1 MALTGSLSEYSLA
14 EILNFIERSQ
24 STGLLS
30 IVPDRHD
37 LAIAIKPYY
46 LWFDRGWI
54 VGVTSGMNGQELLN
68 AIWLRKILPS
78 TQIDLLRTQVNQL
91 SQPLGTYLKSRGLLN
106 LEQLKLLFN
115 SQVIAPVCKLF
126 ELSNGKFNLDLQ
138 QTPNYAEMTEISISA
153 QELGLLGLRVLKN
166 WNGLSAKLPHHS
178 YALQRLLSQ
187 PPTFRLD
194 RFELELFKLADGET
208 PLAKLAQRMGV
219 AVELAKQTGYRLSV
233 FQLVR
238 QIPTQLLAAPQ
249 PEQYSLTD
257 EFEIALLKELDAASD
272 HYSLTD
278 EFEITLSKE
287 INSAWL
293 GSGRL

>member
-1 MALTGSLSEYSLA
+1 MTLTGSLSEYSLA
-14 EILNFIERSQ
+14 EILNFIERGQ

-30 IVPDRHD
+30 IVPDSHD
-37 LAIAIKPYY
+37 LTILVKPHY

-54 VGVTSGMNGQELLN
+54 VAVTSGVNGQELLN
-68 AIWLRKILPS
+68 AIWLRKLLPS

-126 ELSNGKFNLDLQ
+126 ELGNGKFKLDLQ
-138 QTPNYAEMTEISISA
+138 KSPNYAEMTEVSISA

-178 YALQRLLSQ
+178 YALQRLLSH
-187 PPTFRLD
+187 PPNFRLD
-194 RFELELFKLADGET
+194 RFESELFKLADGET
-208 PLAKLAQRMGV
+208 PLAQLAQRMGL
-219 AVELAKQTGYRLSV
+219 AVDLVKQTSYRLSV
-233 FQLVR
+233 FELVR
-238 QIPTQLLAAPQ
+238 QIPTQPLPAPS
-249 PEQYSLTD
+249 PGQYSLTD
-257 EFEIALLKELDAASD
+257 EFEIALLKELEAASD

-293 GSGRL
+293 GSGRR

>member
-1 MALTGSLSEYSLA
+1 MTLTGCLSEYSLA
-14 EILNFIERSQ
+14 EILNFIERGQ

-30 IVPDRHD
+30 IVPDSDD
-37 LAIAIKPYY
+37 LTIPIKPHC

-54 VGVTSGMNGQELLN
+54 VAVTSGVNGQELLN
-68 AIWLRKILPS
+68 AILLRKLLPS
-78 TQIDLLRTQVNQL
+78 AQIDLLRTQVNRL

-115 SQVIAPVCKLF
+115 SQVVAPVCKLF
-126 ELSNGKFNLDLQ
+126 ELSNGKFKLEFQ
-138 QTPNYAEMTEISISA
+138 QTPHYAEMTEMSISA
-153 QELGLLGLRVLKN
+153 QEMGLLGLRVLKN
-166 WNGLSAKLPHHS
+166 WHGLSAKLPHPS

-187 PPTFRLD
+187 PPNFRLD
-194 RFELELFKLADGET
+194 RFESELFKLADGET
-208 PLAKLAQRMGV
+208 PLAKLAQHMGV
-219 AVELAKQTGYRLSV
+219 AVEVIKQTSYRLSV
-233 FQLVR
+233 FELVR
-238 QIPTQLLAAPQ
+238 QIPTEPLAAPP

-272 HYSLTD
+272 RYSLTD

-293 GSGRL
+293 GSGRR

>member
-1 MALTGSLSEYSLA
+1 MTLTGSLSEYSLA
-14 EILNFIERSQ
+14 EILNFIERGQ

-30 IVPDRHD
+30 IVPERHD
-37 LAIAIKPYY
+37 LTISTKSYC

-54 VGVTSGMNGQELLN
+54 VAVTSGMNGQELLN

-115 SQVIAPVCKLF
+115 SQVVAPVCKLF
-126 ELSNGKFNLDLQ
+126 ELSNGKFNLDFQ
-138 QTPNYAEMTEISISA
+138 KTPNYAEMTEISISA

-178 YALQRLLSQ
+178 YALQRLFSQ
-187 PPTFRLD
+187 PPKFRLD
-194 RFELELFKLADGET
+194 RFESELFKLADGET
-208 PLAKLAQRMGV
+208 PLVKLAQRMGL
-219 AVELAKQTGYRLSV
+219 AVEVVKQTSYRLSV
-233 FQLVR
+233 FELVR
-238 QIPTQLLAAPQ
+238 QIPTQPLPASS

-293 GSGRL
+293 GSGRR